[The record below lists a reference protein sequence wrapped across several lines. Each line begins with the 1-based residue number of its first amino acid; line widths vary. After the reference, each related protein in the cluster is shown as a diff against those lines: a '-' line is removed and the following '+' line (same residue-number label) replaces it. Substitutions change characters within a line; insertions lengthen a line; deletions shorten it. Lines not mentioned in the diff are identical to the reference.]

1 MCRISLIVLLFSVV
15 NIAAQDAI
23 VIQKEI
29 DKNLWKPFKEAFEN
43 IDGEKLNALY
53 AGEVIRVTPNGIDT
67 ENKFKIA
74 NLKRFEENKENSTT
88 IQLNFWF
95 DSRHTN
101 ETTSYEVGFYKLDFV
116 TKEEAI
122 TIYGQFHIVLHK
134 IDGLWKIT
142 QDWDTTKINGSSI
155 TAIDFNKQTPLEFK

>member
-1 MCRISLIVLLFSVV
+1 MYKISLIVLLFSVV
-15 NIAAQDAI
+15 NIAAQDTML
-23 VIQKEI
+23 IQKEI
-29 DKNLWKPFKEAFEN
+29 DENLWKPFKESFEN

-53 AGEVIRVTPNGIDT
+53 ADEVIRVTPNGIDT
-67 ENKFKIA
+67 ESKFKIA
-74 NLKRFEENKENSTT
+74 NLKRFEENKASGTT

-101 ETTSYEVGFYKLDFV
+101 PTTSYEVGFYRLDF
-116 TKEEAI
+116 TAKEEVT

-155 TAIDFNKQTPLEFK
+155 TITDFNKQTPLQFK

>member
-1 MCRISLIVLLFSVV
+1 MYKISLIILLFSVV
-15 NIAAQDAI
+15 NIAAQDVV

-29 DKNLWKPFKEAFEN
+29 DENLWKPFKEAFEN

-53 AGEVIRVTPNGIDT
+53 AEEVIRVTPNGIDT

-74 NLKRFEENKENSTT
+74 NLKRFEENKANGTT

-95 DSRHTN
+95 DSRHSN
-101 ETTSYEVGFYKLDFV
+101 ATTSYEVGFYRLDFI
-116 TKEEAI
+116 TKEEVT
-122 TIYGQFHIVLHK
+122 TIYGQFHIVLKK

-142 QDWDTTKINGSSI
+142 QDWDTTKINGSPI
-155 TAIDFNKQTPLEFK
+155 TAIDFNKQTSLQFK

>member
-1 MCRISLIVLLFSVV
+1 MCKISLILLLFSFV
-15 NIAAQDAI
+15 NMTAQDEI

-29 DKNLWKPFKEAFEN
+29 DKDLWKPFKEAFEN

-53 AGEVIRVTPNGIDT
+53 ADEVLRVTPGGIDT
-67 ENKFKIA
+67 KNNFKTANLNRFQENKK
-74 NLKRFEENKENSTT
+74 NGTT

-101 ETTSYEVGFYKLDFV
+101 EITSYEVGFYKLDFT
-116 TKEEAI
+116 TKNEVK

-142 QDWDTTKINGSSI
+142 QDWDTTKINGNVI
-155 TAIDFNKQTPLEFK
+155 TAIDFNKQIPLQFK